1 MSILVRWSPV
11 SLTAA
16 QYDETIRRINEVLGD
31 SGPDGS
37 IFHCCFGTDGNLK
50 VSEIW
55 ESQEKLEAF
64 GKTLMPILAE
74 VGIDPG
80 TPEILP
86 VHNTLP

>member
-16 QYDETIRRINEVLGD
+16 QYDEATRRLNKVVGD
-31 SGPDGS
+31 GGPDGAEY
-37 IFHCCFGTDGNLK
+37 HCCFGTDGNLK
-50 VSEIW
+50 VSEVW
-55 ESQEKLEAF
+55 ESKEKFEAF
-64 GKTLMPILAE
+64 GKTLLPILAD

-80 TPEILP
+80 EPEILP